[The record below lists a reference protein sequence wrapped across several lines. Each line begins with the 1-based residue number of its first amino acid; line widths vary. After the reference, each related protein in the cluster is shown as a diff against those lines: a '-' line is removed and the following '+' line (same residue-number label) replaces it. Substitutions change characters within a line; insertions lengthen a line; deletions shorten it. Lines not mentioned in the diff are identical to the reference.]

1 MRNITKTLNQ
11 KNVNLS
17 SIYFLNSQ
25 KTNSYKNQNRLDIGY
40 RYLNNWRKKDRSKQ
54 LIKTC
59 NLELGQNNQSI
70 IIKKI
75 SNLSKPKPFIKSF
88 NNSNKR
94 LSNSDFL
101 LDAILKTQRVDVASY
116 W

>member
-1 MRNITKTLNQ
+1 MRNITKTRNQ

-25 KTNSYKNQNRLDIGY
+25 KVNSYKNKNRLNIRY
-40 RYLNNWRKKDRSKQ
+40 RYLKNWRKKDPSKQ
-54 LIKTC
+54 SIKTC
-59 NLELGQNNQSI
+59 NLEPNNQSI

-75 SNLSKPKPFIKSF
+75 PNSSKPKPFIKSF
-88 NNSNKR
+88 NNYNKK

-101 LDAILKTQRVDVASY
+101 LDAILKTQRVVVESY